1 MRERI
6 KPSRTSRTSGI
17 ATRALAC
24 AILLAAAP
32 LSGCSADDSGAGA
45 GAGSGSGS
53 GSGSQAQDVDRN
65 TVDRELQAAIRKAGL
80 DPAKGKDTGV
90 PNGVPNPSS
99 AGWTAV
105 LATPEAER
113 ALPKIAAELERLGWH
128 PDPDGSHPLSYEKS
142 DWFLLGR
149 NVTEA
154 DAVTLKPGETLL
166 TLTATDFGP

>member
-32 LSGCSADDSGAGA
+32 LSGCTADDSD
-45 GAGSGSGS
+45 SDSR
-53 GSGSQAQDVDRN
+53 AQDVDRN

-80 DPAKGKDTGV
+80 DPAKGKTTGV

-99 AGWTAV
+99 AGWVAV

-154 DAVTLKPGETLL
+154 DAVTLKPGESLL